1 MNQDL
6 INKSLAEKNN
16 ESSLWQKNLCEQVR
30 KWMSASAGKMSTYHD
45 EWDANSYTY
54 RGWRVADKDDVEAM
68 KDGEPTKIIIPIT
81 YAQIQTALSFILST
95 YQQRKYFLELQGMGA
110 EDVKPSMA
118 LTTDLTYQLNKQQFI
133 LKLYHWLLSALKLG
147 FGVVRTEWD
156 EQYAQVRVGRQVPDN
171 TLQNLMGAVFGR
183 AVPMKTVESV
193 EEVMCYQGN
202 TLRNISPYG
211 FYPDPSVTIA
221 NFQEG
226 AFVGI
231 EEEVSLMS
239 VSSREGEIYFGT
251 PKIPATMG
259 KQLFSERPRRVK
271 GPFDSEDD
279 TPDPNKLRNGKAD
292 SCIRLEMEFTMSEK
306 EATQLLG
313 ANFGSGEKPL
323 KWLTTIINDQKV
335 VRFEKKSYLHQ
346 RYCFELIEASP
357 DSDSHFNSGIA
368 STIGELQT
376 IQNFFLNSHVVNV
389 RKIIANR
396 FVVDPGKVEMGDIHS
411 GSLTIRTKGAQ
422 GDLSRVIKQLDLN
435 DITRNHVNDVE
446 TLNQL
451 IQLVTGVNENAL
463 GQYASGRRSATEARS
478 VNAGAAARL
487 KMCAVLA
494 WQQGIEPLG
503 RQMLSNTRQWRSKDV
518 YNMIVGDYALEAPYE
533 TTILA
538 DPTKLAGSYDFMP
551 YEATLPSDRQF
562 QANIL
567 QELFGLLV
575 SNPNSMAML
584 NKNPMLLLN
593 HIAQLYDI
601 KNLNDFNMQPLGPP
615 GMMLPPKT
623 EVVPDAAAGEAQAQG
638 APGVDPTGAEA
649 LAQLAGVQ

>member
-30 KWMSASAGKMSTYHD
+30 KWMSASANKMSTYHD

-183 AVPMKTVESV
+183 QVPMKTVESV

-239 VSSREGEIYFGT
+239 VTAREGEIYFGC

-292 SCIRLEMEFTMSEK
+292 S
-306 EATQLLG
+306 
-313 ANFGSGEKPL
+313 
-323 KWLTTIINDQKV
+323 
-335 VRFEKKSYLHQ
+335 
-346 RYCFELIEASP
+346 
-357 DSDSHFNSGIA
+357 
-368 STIGELQT
+368 
-376 IQNFFLNSHVVNV
+376 
-389 RKIIANR
+389 
-396 FVVDPGKVEMGDIHS
+396 
-411 GSLTIRTKGAQ
+411 
-422 GDLSRVIKQLDLN
+422 
-435 DITRNHVNDVE
+435 
-446 TLNQL
+446 
-451 IQLVTGVNENAL
+451 
-463 GQYASGRRSATEARS
+463 
-478 VNAGAAARL
+478 
-487 KMCAVLA
+487 
-494 WQQGIEPLG
+494 
-503 RQMLSNTRQWRSKDV
+503 
-518 YNMIVGDYALEAPYE
+518 
-533 TTILA
+533 
-538 DPTKLAGSYDFMP
+538 
-551 YEATLPSDRQF
+551 
-562 QANIL
+562 
-567 QELFGLLV
+567 
-575 SNPNSMAML
+575 
-584 NKNPMLLLN
+584 
-593 HIAQLYDI
+593 
-601 KNLNDFNMQPLGPP
+601 
-615 GMMLPPKT
+615 
-623 EVVPDAAAGEAQAQG
+623 
-638 APGVDPTGAEA
+638 
-649 LAQLAGVQ
+649 

>member
-1 MNQDL
+1 MNQDK
-6 INKSLAEKNN
+6 INQSLGEKNN

-30 KWMSASAGKMSTYHD
+30 KWMSASATKMSTYHD
-45 EWDANSYTY
+45 EWDSNSYVY
-54 RGWRVADKDDVEAM
+54 RGWRVADKQDVAAI

-95 YQQRKYFLELQGMGA
+95 YQQRKYFLELQGMGP

-133 LKLYHWLLSALKLG
+133 LRMYHWLLSALKLG
-147 FGVVRTEWD
+147 FGVVRIEWD

-171 TLQNLMGAVFGR
+171 TLSNMMGAMFGR
-183 AVPMKTVESV
+183 QMPMKTVESV
-193 EEVMCYQGN
+193 EEVLAYQGN
-202 TLRNISPYG
+202 SIRNVSPYG

-231 EEEVSLMS
+231 EEEVSLLS
-239 VSSREGEIYFGT
+239 VTGREGEIYFGT
-251 PKIPATMG
+251 DKVPSTMR
-259 KQLFSERPRRVK
+259 KQLFNERPRRVK
-271 GPFDSEDD
+271 GPFDTQDD
-279 TPDPNKLRNGKAD
+279 TPDPSKVRDGKAD

-306 EATQLLG
+306 EATEMLG
-313 ANFGSGEKPL
+313 ANFGSGTKPL

-335 VRFEKKSYLHQ
+335 VRFEKKSYLHN
-346 RYCFELIEASP
+346 RYNFELFESSP

-422 GDLSRVIKQLDLN
+422 GDLSRVIQQLDMN
-435 DITRNHVNDVE
+435 DITKNHVADIEV
-446 TLNQL
+446 LNQL

-463 GQYASGRRSATEARS
+463 GQYSSGRRSATEARS
-478 VNAGAAARL
+478 VNAGSAARL

-503 RQMLSNTRQWRSKDV
+503 RQMLSNTRQWRSKEI
-518 YNMIVGDYALEAPYE
+518 YEMIVGEYALEAPYE

-538 DPTKLAGSYDFMP
+538 DPTKLAGNYDFMP
-551 YEATLPSDRQF
+551 YEATLPSDRQY

-615 GMMLPPKT
+615 GQMLPPKT
-623 EVVPDAAAGEAQAQG
+623 EVVSDEAAAQAQDAG
-638 APGVDPTGAEA
+638 APPVDPTGADA
-649 LAQLAGVQ
+649 LAQLIGAP